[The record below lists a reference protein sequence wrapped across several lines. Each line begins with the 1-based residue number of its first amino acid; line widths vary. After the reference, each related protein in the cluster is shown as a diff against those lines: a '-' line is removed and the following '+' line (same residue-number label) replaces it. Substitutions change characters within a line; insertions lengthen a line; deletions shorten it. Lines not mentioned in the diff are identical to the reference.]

1 MWPSFIGGSLD
12 RVDCLV
18 SKHFTNEA
26 ENFCVMFTF
35 LFSGIEKDKNS
46 KNIINMKGARRIV
59 EVSIKELKTIT
70 SRHVFV
76 T

>member
-1 MWPSFIGGSLD
+1 
-12 RVDCLV
+12 
-18 SKHFTNEA
+18 
-26 ENFCVMFTF
+26 MFTF

-59 EVSIKELKTIT
+59 EVSIKELNTIT

>member
-1 MWPSFIGGSLD
+1 ML
-12 RVDCLV
+12 
-18 SKHFTNEA
+18 
-26 ENFCVMFTF
+26 TF

-46 KNIINMKGARRIV
+46 ENIINMKGARRIV
-59 EVSIKELKTIT
+59 EVSIKELKTII

>member
-1 MWPSFIGGSLD
+1 MAVFYRWKLRQSRLP
-12 RVDCLV
+12 
-18 SKHFTNEA
+18 
-26 ENFCVMFTF
+26 CVQAFHKMKPRTFFLMFTF

-46 KNIINMKGARRIV
+46 KNIINMKGVRRIV

-70 SRHVFV
+70 SRDVFV